1 MQDNNFWKTDRGKS
15 LTKLLLWIL
24 FIVIVLGAFIMQE
37 KDNID
42 EYQMPSNEVKDEENQ
57 VNDNNFK
64 KYSDMQDELLNNN
77 YLYKYV
83 ITNNEEKV
91 MFTGIKNDNEDTG
104 YKETKDGIIKYQ
116 IIDGIVS
123 QINMDEI
130 TNIDNLYENIDS
142 NYLDISL
149 LFNNLSE
156 YLYSTKKEDS
166 KRTITYD
173 KDGYKVSVI
182 TNMENI
188 EKIEITVDEWIYE
201 LNFYNVN
208 NITKT
213 NL

>member
-1 MQDNNFWKTDRGKS
+1 MQENNFWKTDRGKA
-15 LTKLLLWIL
+15 LTKLLLWVV

-42 EYQMPSNEVKDEENQ
+42 DYQMPSNEVTDEENQ

-77 YLYKYV
+77 YLYKYI
-83 ITNNEEKV
+83 ITNSEEKIV
-91 MFTGIKNDNEDTG
+91 FSGIKNGTNETG
-104 YKETKDGIIKYQ
+104 YKETKAGIIKYQ
-116 IIDGIVS
+116 IVDGIVS
-123 QINMDEI
+123 QINIDEI
-130 TNIDNLYENIDS
+130 TNIDNLYENIDR

-156 YLYSTKKEDS
+156 YLYSTEKKDS

-182 TNMENI
+182 TNLESI

-208 NITKT
+208 NISKI
-213 NL
+213 N

>member
-1 MQDNNFWKTDRGKS
+1 MQENNFWKTDRGKA
-15 LTKLLLWIL
+15 LTKLLLWVV

-42 EYQMPSNEVKDEENQ
+42 DYQMPSNEVTNEENRDD
-57 VNDNNFK
+57 DNIFK
-64 KYSDMQDELLNNN
+64 KYSDMQEELLNNN
-77 YLYKYV
+77 YLYKYI
-83 ITNNEEKV
+83 ITNSEEKIV
-91 MFTGIKNDNEDTG
+91 FSGIKNGTNETG
-104 YKETKDGIIKYQ
+104 YKETKAGIIKYQ
-116 IIDGIVS
+116 IVDGIVS

-130 TNIDNLYENIDS
+130 TNIDNLYENIDR

-156 YLYSTKKEDS
+156 YLYSTEKKDS

-182 TNMENI
+182 TNLESI
-188 EKIEITVDEWIYE
+188 EKIQITVDEWIYE

-208 NITKT
+208 NISKI
-213 NL
+213 N

>member
-1 MQDNNFWKTDRGKS
+1 MQENNFWKTDRGKA
-15 LTKLLLWIL
+15 LTKLLLWVV

-42 EYQMPSNEVKDEENQ
+42 DYQMPSNEVTDEENQ

-64 KYSDMQDELLNNN
+64 KYSDMQEELLNNN
-77 YLYKYV
+77 YLYKYI
-83 ITNNEEKV
+83 ITNSEEKIV
-91 MFTGIKNDNEDTG
+91 FSGIKNGTNETG
-104 YKETKDGIIKYQ
+104 YKETKAGIIKYQ
-116 IIDGIVS
+116 IVDGIVS

-130 TNIDNLYENIDS
+130 TNIDNLYENIDR

-156 YLYSTKKEDS
+156 YLYSTEKKDS

-182 TNMENI
+182 TNLESI
-188 EKIEITVDEWIYE
+188 EKIEIAVDEWIYE

-208 NITKT
+208 NISKI
-213 NL
+213 N

>member
-42 EYQMPSNEVKDEENQ
+42 EYQMPSNEVTDEENQ

-91 MFTGIKNDNEDTG
+91 MFTGIKNDNEDAG

-116 IIDGIVS
+116 IIDGTINQV
-123 QINMDEI
+123 NMDEV

-156 YLYSTKKEDS
+156 YLYSIEKEDS

-208 NITKT
+208 NITKA

>member
-1 MQDNNFWKTDRGKS
+1 MQENNFWKTDRGKA
-15 LTKLLLWIL
+15 LTKLLLWVV

-42 EYQMPSNEVKDEENQ
+42 DYQMPSNEVTDEENQ

-77 YLYKYV
+77 YLYKYI
-83 ITNNEEKV
+83 ITNSEEKIV
-91 MFTGIKNDNEDTG
+91 FSGIKNGTNETG
-104 YKETKDGIIKYQ
+104 YKETKAGIIKYQ
-116 IIDGIVS
+116 IVDGIVS
-123 QINMDEI
+123 QINIDEI
-130 TNIDNLYENIDS
+130 TNIDNLYENIDR

-156 YLYSTKKEDS
+156 YLYSTEKEDS

-182 TNMENI
+182 TNLESI

-208 NITKT
+208 NISKI
-213 NL
+213 N

>member
-1 MQDNNFWKTDRGKS
+1 MQENNFWKTDRGKA
-15 LTKLLLWIL
+15 LTKLLLWVV

-42 EYQMPSNEVKDEENQ
+42 DYQMPSNEVTDEENQ
-57 VNDNNFK
+57 DDDNNFK
-64 KYSDMQDELLNNN
+64 KYSDMQEELLNNN
-77 YLYKYV
+77 YLYKYI
-83 ITNNEEKV
+83 ITNSEEKIV
-91 MFTGIKNDNEDTG
+91 FSGIKNGTNETG

-116 IIDGIVS
+116 IIDGTIN

-130 TNIDNLYENIDS
+130 TNIDNLYENIDR

-156 YLYSTKKEDS
+156 YLYSTEKEDS

-182 TNMENI
+182 TNLESI
-188 EKIEITVDEWIYE
+188 EKIQITVDEWIYE

-208 NITKT
+208 NISKI
-213 NL
+213 N

>member
-1 MQDNNFWKTDRGKS
+1 MQENNFWKTDRGKA
-15 LTKLLLWIL
+15 LTKLLLWVV

-42 EYQMPSNEVKDEENQ
+42 DYQMPSNEVTDEENQ

-64 KYSDMQDELLNNN
+64 KYSDMQEELLNNN
-77 YLYKYV
+77 YLYKYI
-83 ITNNEEKV
+83 ITNSEEKIV
-91 MFTGIKNDNEDTG
+91 FSGIKNGTNETG
-104 YKETKDGIIKYQ
+104 YKETKAGIIKYQ
-116 IIDGIVS
+116 IVDGIVS
-123 QINMDEI
+123 QINIDEI
-130 TNIDNLYENIDS
+130 TNIDNLYENIDR

-156 YLYSTKKEDS
+156 YLYSTEKKDS

-182 TNMENI
+182 TNLESI
-188 EKIEITVDEWIYE
+188 EKIEIAVDEWIYE

-208 NITKT
+208 NISKI
-213 NL
+213 N

>member
-1 MQDNNFWKTDRGKS
+1 MQENNFWKTDRGKA

-42 EYQMPSNEVKDEENQ
+42 DYQMPSNEVTDEENQ

-77 YLYKYV
+77 YLYKYI
-83 ITNNEEKV
+83 ITNSEEKIV
-91 MFTGIKNDNEDTG
+91 FSGIKNGTNETG
-104 YKETKDGIIKYQ
+104 YKETKAGIIKYQ
-116 IIDGIVS
+116 IVDGIVS

-130 TNIDNLYENIDS
+130 TNIDNLYENIDR

-156 YLYSTKKEDS
+156 YLYSTEKKDS

-182 TNMENI
+182 TNLESI
-188 EKIEITVDEWIYE
+188 EKIEIAVDEWIYE

-208 NITKT
+208 NISKI
-213 NL
+213 N

>member
-1 MQDNNFWKTDRGKS
+1 MQENNFWQTDRGKA

-42 EYQMPSNEVKDEENQ
+42 DYQMPSNEVTNEENQ
-57 VNDNNFK
+57 EDDNNFK
-64 KYSDMQDELLNNN
+64 KYSDMQEELLNNN
-77 YLYKYV
+77 YLYKYI
-83 ITNNEEKV
+83 ITNSEEKIV
-91 MFTGIKNDNEDTG
+91 FSGIKNGTNETG
-104 YKETKDGIIKYQ
+104 YKETKAGIIKYQ
-116 IIDGIVS
+116 IVDGIVS
-123 QINMDEI
+123 QINIDEI
-130 TNIDNLYENIDS
+130 TNIDNLYENIDR

-156 YLYSTKKEDS
+156 YLYSTEKKDS

-182 TNMENI
+182 TNLESI

-208 NITKT
+208 NISKI
-213 NL
+213 N

>member
-1 MQDNNFWKTDRGKS
+1 MQENNFWQTDRGKA
-15 LTKLLLWIL
+15 LTKLLLWVV

-42 EYQMPSNEVKDEENQ
+42 DYQMPSNEVTDEENQ

-77 YLYKYV
+77 YLYKYI
-83 ITNNEEKV
+83 ITNSEEKIV
-91 MFTGIKNDNEDTG
+91 FSGIKNGTNETG
-104 YKETKDGIIKYQ
+104 YKETKAGIIKYQ
-116 IIDGIVS
+116 IVDGIVS

-130 TNIDNLYENIDS
+130 TNIDNLYENIDR

-156 YLYSTKKEDS
+156 YLYSTEKKDS

-182 TNMENI
+182 TNLESI
-188 EKIEITVDEWIYE
+188 EKIEIAVDEWIYE

-208 NITKT
+208 NISKI
-213 NL
+213 N

>member
-1 MQDNNFWKTDRGKS
+1 MQENNFWQTDRGKA
-15 LTKLLLWIL
+15 LIKLLLWIL

-42 EYQMPSNEVKDEENQ
+42 DYQMPSNEVTNEESQ
-57 VNDNNFK
+57 EDDNNFK
-64 KYSDMQDELLNNN
+64 KYSDMQEELLNNN
-77 YLYKYV
+77 YLYKYI
-83 ITNNEEKV
+83 ITNSEEKIV
-91 MFTGIKNDNEDTG
+91 FSGIKNGTNETG
-104 YKETKDGIIKYQ
+104 YKETKAGIIKYQ
-116 IIDGIVS
+116 IVDGIVS

-130 TNIDNLYENIDS
+130 TNIDNLYENIDR

-156 YLYSTKKEDS
+156 YLYSTEKEDS

-182 TNMENI
+182 TNLESI

-208 NITKT
+208 NISKI
-213 NL
+213 N

>member
-1 MQDNNFWKTDRGKS
+1 MQENNFWKTDRGKA
-15 LTKLLLWIL
+15 LTKLLLWVV

-42 EYQMPSNEVKDEENQ
+42 DYQMPSNEVTNEENQ
-57 VNDNNFK
+57 DDDNNFK

-77 YLYKYV
+77 YLYKYI
-83 ITNNEEKV
+83 ITNSEEKIV
-91 MFTGIKNDNEDTG
+91 FSGIKNGTNETG
-104 YKETKDGIIKYQ
+104 YKETKAGIIKYQ
-116 IIDGIVS
+116 IVDGIVS

-130 TNIDNLYENIDS
+130 TNIDNLYENIDR

-156 YLYSTKKEDS
+156 YLYSTEKKDS

-182 TNMENI
+182 TNLESI

-208 NITKT
+208 NISKI
-213 NL
+213 N

>member
-1 MQDNNFWKTDRGKS
+1 MQENNFWKTDRGKA
-15 LTKLLLWIL
+15 LTKLLLWVV

-42 EYQMPSNEVKDEENQ
+42 DYQMPSNEVTDEENQ

-64 KYSDMQDELLNNN
+64 KYSDMQEELLNNN
-77 YLYKYV
+77 YLYKYI
-83 ITNNEEKV
+83 ITNSEEKIV
-91 MFTGIKNDNEDTG
+91 FSGIKNGTNETG
-104 YKETKDGIIKYQ
+104 YKETKAGIIKYQ
-116 IIDGIVS
+116 IVDGIVS

-130 TNIDNLYENIDS
+130 TNIDNLYENIDR

-156 YLYSTKKEDS
+156 YLYSTEKKDS

-182 TNMENI
+182 TNLESI

-208 NITKT
+208 NISKI
-213 NL
+213 N

>member
-1 MQDNNFWKTDRGKS
+1 MQENNFWQTDRGKA

-42 EYQMPSNEVKDEENQ
+42 DYQMPSNEVTDEENQ

-77 YLYKYV
+77 YLYKYI
-83 ITNNEEKV
+83 ITNSEEKIV
-91 MFTGIKNDNEDTG
+91 FSGIKNGTNETG
-104 YKETKDGIIKYQ
+104 YKETKAGIIKYQ
-116 IIDGIVS
+116 IVDGIVS
-123 QINMDEI
+123 QINIDEI
-130 TNIDNLYENIDS
+130 TNIDNLYENIDR

-156 YLYSTKKEDS
+156 YLYSTEKEDS

-173 KDGYKVSVI
+173 KDGYKISVI
-182 TNMENI
+182 TNLESI
-188 EKIEITVDEWIYE
+188 EKIEIAVDEWIYE

-208 NITKT
+208 NISKI
-213 NL
+213 N

>member
-1 MQDNNFWKTDRGKS
+1 MQENNFWQTDRGKA

-42 EYQMPSNEVKDEENQ
+42 DYQMPSNEVTDEENQ

-77 YLYKYV
+77 YLYKYI
-83 ITNNEEKV
+83 ITNSEEKIV
-91 MFTGIKNDNEDTG
+91 FSGIKNGTNETG
-104 YKETKDGIIKYQ
+104 YKETKAGIIKYQ
-116 IIDGIVS
+116 IVDGIVS

-130 TNIDNLYENIDS
+130 TNIDNLYENIDR

-156 YLYSTKKEDS
+156 YLYSTEKEDS

-182 TNMENI
+182 TNLESI
-188 EKIEITVDEWIYE
+188 EKIQITVDEWIYE

-208 NITKT
+208 NISKI
-213 NL
+213 N

>member
-1 MQDNNFWKTDRGKS
+1 MQENNFWQTDRGKA
-15 LTKLLLWIL
+15 LTKLLLWVV

-42 EYQMPSNEVKDEENQ
+42 DYQMPSNEVTNEENQ
-57 VNDNNFK
+57 DDDNNFK

-77 YLYKYV
+77 YLYKYI
-83 ITNNEEKV
+83 ITNSEEKIV
-91 MFTGIKNDNEDTG
+91 FSGIKNGTNETG
-104 YKETKDGIIKYQ
+104 YKETKAGIIKYQ
-116 IIDGIVS
+116 IVDGIVS

-130 TNIDNLYENIDS
+130 TNIDNLYENIDR

-156 YLYSTKKEDS
+156 YLYSTEKKDS

-182 TNMENI
+182 TNLESI

-208 NITKT
+208 NISKI
-213 NL
+213 N